1 VSRLVSR
8 LLGGGLSVATR
19 SVPSA
24 VLVAVTNEDVRPLS
38 VAVAAQLRG
47 RGIPVE
53 VAPSAAKF
61 GKQIR
66 HADRRGIPFV
76 WFVGQDGAGEVK
88 DIRSGEQVMA
98 DAAVWSPPE
107 ADLWPRAVPG
117 PSSGAADRTSPS
129 DRW

>member
-1 VSRLVSR
+1 MR
-8 LLGGGLSVATR
+8 ATR

-24 VLVAVTNEDVRPLS
+24 VLVAVGSEDARERS
-38 VAVAAQLRG
+38 DEVAAQLRA

-76 WFVGQDGAGEVK
+76 WFLGADGAADQVK
-88 DIRSGEQVMA
+88 DIRSGDQVDA
-98 DAAVWSPPE
+98 DASFWTPAPE
-107 ADLWPRAVPG
+107 DLWPRVVPAG
-117 PSSGAADRTSPS
+117 DTA
-129 DRW
+129 